1 MNWIEKYRLNPDW
14 FSPNDESLDSEKTN
28 REEIFELIRNH
39 DRLLEL
45 SDRRD
50 AKISHLLEDEYY
62 QDPLNYLNPYFDIL
76 FGKIDVTISLPQVV
90 IYYLQSTDESDS
102 VVSKNGMRMYQKS
115 LSNSTICFS
124 SEFEFIE
131 WVDEVRKENELF
143 VYQINS
149 PIYGNSMI
157 HLSYIQV
164 PKSLKRIKTK

>member
-1 MNWIEKYRLNPDW
+1 
-14 FSPNDESLDSEKTN
+14 
-28 REEIFELIRNH
+28 
-39 DRLLEL
+39 
-45 SDRRD
+45 
-50 AKISHLLEDEYY
+50 
-62 QDPLNYLNPYFDIL
+62 
-76 FGKIDVTISLPQVV
+76 
-90 IYYLQSTDESDS
+90 
-102 VVSKNGMRMYQKS
+102 MRMYQKS
-115 LSNSTICFS
+115 LSNSTIRFS